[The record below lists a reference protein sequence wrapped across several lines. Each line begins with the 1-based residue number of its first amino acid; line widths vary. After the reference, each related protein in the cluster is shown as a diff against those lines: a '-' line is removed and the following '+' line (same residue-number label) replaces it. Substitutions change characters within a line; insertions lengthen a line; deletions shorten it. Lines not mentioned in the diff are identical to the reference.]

1 MVGPVEI
8 VTQWVRAY
16 VQGRDDDLIA
26 LADEDIVVHPRRG
39 QGEYVY
45 RGLDGVR
52 RWLVSVGKPPP
63 PFQLSSVEVLD
74 DKRVIVEGSIDAVE
88 VVALFEVRQDKIIA
102 VSSYMSD
109 RPMLERLGRI

>member
-1 MVGPVEI
+1 VVGSVEI

-26 LADEDIVVHPRRG
+26 LAHEDIVVHPRRG

-45 RGLDGVR
+45 RRLDGVR

-63 PFQLSSVEVLD
+63 AFLLGSVEVLD
-74 DKRVIVEGSIDAVE
+74 DKRVIVEGSIDGVE
-88 VVALFEVRQDKIIA
+88 VVALFEVREDKIIA

-109 RPMLERLGRI
+109 RLLLKRLGRI